1 MAKRIR
7 INWKQECVEKTFLEA
22 CVHEITVNGREGSSL
37 KQASWKT
44 VAENLKTQHNFIVEQ
59 RQMKNHYDFLKGKFA
74 AWLKL
79 KNKTGNVYDPVTNSF
94 NLSEE
99 EWQIEMKSNKYVE
112 ALRSVP
118 LAFPELCCQL
128 YEGSTS
134 NGFDSWGP
142 SSTLPHPSEEVNE
155 HNLDGMDVECTQ
167 VDSPGKGV
175 SEESSIRSQKKE
187 KGEKRKHKATLESKL
202 IEVGEDISKLA
213 KMMIEKHTLSDDMNA
228 CLEKLETLGWDE
240 SDAKYETTLLLFGES
255 ADLRKL
261 WVRLKPQNCEKWVKN
276 AGAKYGLFN

>member
-7 INWKQECVEKTFLEA
+7 INWKQEGVEKTFLEA
-22 CVHEITVNGREGSSL
+22 CVHQITVNGREGSSL

-112 ALRSVP
+112 ALRSAP

-128 YEGSTS
+128 FEGSTS

-142 SSTLPHPSEEVNE
+142 SSTLPHPSE
-155 HNLDGMDVECTQ
+155 
-167 VDSPGKGV
+167 
-175 SEESSIRSQKKE
+175 
-187 KGEKRKHKATLESKL
+187 
-202 IEVGEDISKLA
+202 
-213 KMMIEKHTLSDDMNA
+213 
-228 CLEKLETLGWDE
+228 
-240 SDAKYETTLLLFGES
+240 
-255 ADLRKL
+255 
-261 WVRLKPQNCEKWVKN
+261 
-276 AGAKYGLFN
+276 

>member
-7 INWKQECVEKTFLEA
+7 INWKQEGVEKTFLEA
-22 CVHEITVNGREGSSL
+22 CVHEITVNGHEGSSL

-94 NLSEE
+94 NLSEK

-112 ALRSVP
+112 ALRSAP

-142 SSTLPHPSEEVNE
+142 SSTLPHPSEEVKSTIWMVWMSNA
-155 HNLDGMDVECTQ
+155 LKWIPQ
-167 VDSPGKGV
+167 VKV
-175 SEESSIRSQKKE
+175 LVRSQVSGPPK

-202 IEVGEDISKLA
+202 IEVVGDIG
-213 KMMIEKHTLSDDMNA
+213 
-228 CLEKLETLGWDE
+228 LG
-240 SDAKYETTLLLFGES
+240 
-255 ADLRKL
+255 
-261 WVRLKPQNCEKWVKN
+261 
-276 AGAKYGLFN
+276 

>member
-1 MAKRIR
+1 MAKRIM
-7 INWKQECVEKTFLEA
+7 INWKQEGVEKTFLEA
-22 CVHEITVNGREGSSL
+22 CVHQITVNGREGSSL

-99 EWQIEMKSNKYVE
+99 EWQIEMK
-112 ALRSVP
+112 
-118 LAFPELCCQL
+118 
-128 YEGSTS
+128 
-134 NGFDSWGP
+134 
-142 SSTLPHPSEEVNE
+142 
-155 HNLDGMDVECTQ
+155 
-167 VDSPGKGV
+167 
-175 SEESSIRSQKKE
+175 
-187 KGEKRKHKATLESKL
+187 
-202 IEVGEDISKLA
+202 
-213 KMMIEKHTLSDDMNA
+213 
-228 CLEKLETLGWDE
+228 LETLGWDE
-240 SDAKYETTLLLFGES
+240 SDAKYETALLLFGES

-276 AGAKYGLFN
+276 AGAKYGLCYVMDVMFRMLCFGCYVMDVMFWMLCFGCYVMDNTMFHEMQSGENDGLLVQDIEWGSQGIDYMTSLRNQIANQLLSNESN